1 MTHDI
6 DLQFH
11 VNVSVERD
19 IASEAACT
27 MHARGFTAMTG
38 ADYGGPGAKDRQPN
52 CLRDFAS
59 ASRGA

>member
-6 DLQFH
+6 NLQFH

-27 MHARGFTAMTG
+27 MHARGFRAMTG
-38 ADYGGPGAKDRQPN
+38 ADYGGLGAKNGGSIGVRA
-52 CLRDFAS
+52 FAS